1 MKAILEQID
10 RVILESR
17 GDYYWVSLPFNK
29 STAASLSR
37 GRLEGLK
44 GVSGSRSILDW
55 WFGGGKAALRM
66 ERRRADQSNSLMSV
80 SGMRVKD
87 FIVNDLEVMQR
98 LMDQPSFGTTLSKF
112 VHNYIKPRQSK
123 LGRRYISLVSP
134 YLEDRKL
141 YRFLDR
147 YKTSSEI
154 SDWIDLIDT
163 TQPVHHFAWIIEKSI
178 AAFARKSGNEEDAD
192 ALRDA
197 LESKID
203 DVVRDAIKGM
213 KNQYAAAEDEYVVA
227 GGALEVPKGS
237 DLFVFAPRLS
247 DRAERLYIQWRDGVE
262 SKEIDMLLS
271 IRGGADF
278 KDRANAEDLV
288 DRFGLDNKYSVSFVS
303 DADEIPRG

>member
-1 MKAILEQID
+1 
-10 RVILESR
+10 
-17 GDYYWVSLPFNK
+17 
-29 STAASLSR
+29 
-37 GRLEGLK
+37 
-44 GVSGSRSILDW
+44 
-55 WFGGGKAALRM
+55 
-66 ERRRADQSNSLMSV
+66 MSV

-278 KDRANAEDLV
+278 KARANAEDLV